1 MLTNEEGFRAIA
13 RIYESESTFF
23 TNQKSVRWSTYKLA
37 INASARESHYSDRR
51 FFCNTFF
58 KTFVLRNEAEIFA
71 NSQCLHSMFL
81 TLQTSLLSEDTW
93 SLKTLLDVVLS
104 IEQDDRR
111 SKWDLK
117 FLGKQLIDDQV
128 KNCSPSVS
136 TRLFASKQTPS
147 PSEKVKLLFSPGPT
161 CNNKI
166 IFLTLN
172 STCCCV
178 TVLLNAA
185 SVCKVF

>member
-51 FFCNTFF
+51 FFCNPFF
-58 KTFVLRNEAEIFA
+58 KTFVLQNQAQIFA
-71 NSQCLHSMFL
+71 NSGCLYSMFL
-81 TLQTSLLSEDTW
+81 KLQTSLLSEDTW

-104 IEQDDRR
+104 IQRDDRW
-111 SKWDLK
+111 SESDQK
-117 FLGKQLIDDQV
+117 FLGKQLIEAQV

-136 TRLFASKQTPS
+136 TRRVAGKANTSA
-147 PSEKVKLLFSPGPT
+147 SEKVNCFFSLVQLATTWPY
-161 CNNKI
+161 
-166 IFLTLN
+166 FSL
-172 STCCCV
+172 STQPV
-178 TVLLNAA
+178 GA
-185 SVCKVF
+185 